1 MPCRSRSIVRWPA
14 RNRVGASPSILAVC
28 RRGCWLSLAL
38 QPATGLD
45 QRALL
50 IRAERR
56 NRQIELLKRLD
67 NYVGHQRLCKPFVI
81 GGHDVPR
88 GMAPAGGRKSFLVCR
103 TIRVPLPAFP
113 QIGL

>member
-1 MPCRSRSIVRWPA
+1 MRWPA
-14 RNRVGASPSILAVC
+14 RNRVGASPSILAVS
-28 RRGCWLSLAL
+28 RRGCRLSLTPQFA
-38 QPATGLD
+38 AGLD
-45 QRALL
+45 QRAPLS
-50 IRAERR
+50 RGQPR
-56 NRQIELLKRLD
+56 NGQVELLKRLD
-67 NYVGHQRLCKPFVI
+67 NNVGHQRLRKPFVI